1 MWHSRDTGNRSTKLS
16 RSLFRTVFF
25 LVFLFSMLLL
35 LLLLL
40 LEQRRLRKP
49 ERGSRICR
57 FLGFLS
63 SCRCS
68 VGCGGRENKKSTGNT
83 HNKTKHRERE
93 RERERETTFHFC
105 YRIVRVSDRDT
116 RGPAFPNGIVA
127 RCSIF
132 FHHQTGCLG
141 FRFCVGSLLFC
152 RVRFQ
157 TRARL
162 RCRVAFPSTLCCVVV
177 WIYYDLQKRKS
188 GGETIVIFSGHVRIK
203 PESCCDSMSK
213 RQHRV
218 VLFAFR
224 VAAELMDVVN
234 DARHTQNRNNNDA
247 QKKNPNKFEANEK
260 GTKEETKQNKTN
272 VGMSF
277 CIDGRIYVPTQ
288 TGSVS
293 AKRKKMPTI
302 RQRNVRPIALV
313 SLANRKKP
321 SYVNTFHTFF
331 RAEPLQPPVAT
342 LREVRFQRNG
352 EKTR

>member
-1 MWHSRDTGNRSTKLS
+1 
-16 RSLFRTVFF
+16 
-25 LVFLFSMLLL
+25 MLLL

-247 QKKNPNKFEANEK
+247 QKKKPKQIRGQWKGNKRRNK
-260 GTKEETKQNKTN
+260 TKQNKRWH
-272 VGMSF
+272 VVLHRRPDLRADA
-277 CIDGRIYVPTQ
+277 DGIRFREKKKNAND
-288 TGSVS
+288 SS
-293 AKRKKMPTI
+293 AKRSTDCIGFPCKQKKTEL
-302 RQRNVRPIALV
+302 RQHFPHLF
-313 SLANRKKP
+313 P
-321 SYVNTFHTFF
+321 C
-331 RAEPLQPPVAT
+331 RASAASGCHLT
-342 LREVRFQRNG
+342 RGSFSTKWREN
-352 EKTR
+352 